1 MRKAVQSDQ
10 IVTSISSFCSSSI
23 SLNDFVESSI
33 DFEDFLQQDKSQI
46 FFTRDPLRNILEFPN
61 NDVVVKL
68 TPRKIRTEKYV
79 LPEEYEKRNEEIPV
93 QIYNCIKAFTKPWK
107 HVKFSCRDDVFRDKY
122 ERKIDPLSYH
132 HQEYEI
138 DCSLSFI
145 SSMEDSTLMVGS
157 CSSLISSTNT
167 DNTLTPSCR
176 GSWVSG
182 FDVEEINLRSVASD
196 PLLPLPVENI
206 DSQNGINRDK
216 SRLKDVFSLQ
226 PLDDDDLIERRLPAE
241 IPMEHM
247 GHRIMIKFLQLKFEI
262 EIEPIFCTAA
272 IYDAKERKKISE
284 NFYFD
289 MNTENIKRM
298 LNSHVPYADI
308 STASRSAIF
317 EITHPSND
325 LFLVIRLEK
334 VLQGDIKDSIEPYM
348 KEYSNIDKA
357 KATALDY
364 TERLGKYRA
373 PFGFTAV
380 YLNNIFKGENGEL
393 DKDRES
399 INSTS
404 ASSNS
409 LDRKSS
415 SSFDQFKKRASE
427 TVTTTLS
434 RRGSLERRES
444 QSRRSWSP
452 FEDFTNSVETFK
464 PISITISSFFKQE
477 SEKMK
482 DEDLFKFLPELK
494 RPSGIMKKYKCI
506 PGSIKLEVAPYAD
519 GDVKNALSPELARIS
534 PYCMEE
540 KNLRPIKEVLE
551 FPLLPIF
558 NPHYAY
564 RNLLYISP
572 KELNFSTR
580 AGSARNIA
588 VKIQVMAGE
597 KQTDALNVIYGKS
610 SCPQFQNEMYTIV
623 NYHNRSPTFYDEIKV
638 QLPANLNQNHHLLF
652 TVYHVSCRADKTVQ
666 NSTETPIGW
675 SWIPLLIDGRLNI
688 GDFNLPVLLHE
699 PPTSYSYI
707 TPDVN
712 LPGTKW
718 LDNHK
723 SLFNVVLDSFST
735 VYTEDQ
741 YLCKFFYLVQCLEGK
756 KIPAHI
762 GSESNMEKELKKAC
776 HDLQCAGLNALVK
789 NLQLVMDKLLEL
801 MVLTYKIGDHS
812 MAIQPTVFE
821 AICSIA
827 DKTFVLQQECQNSY
841 GRQSILSTYVQYQA
855 TILHPLDVKLTVEPM
870 EESLDKQN
878 STIRY
883 LHEEIALHWVVA
895 NNTAAELSL
904 TNSWLLFELIIKSMI
919 EHLEHNNTLNAPRK
933 NRFSRQFTDDI
944 QTLVHMVATKIIGYH
959 NSDKNLA
966 SSLNNSLAFFV
977 LDLFSILDRGF
988 VFVLI
993 KNFLKVI
1000 TSKSAA
1006 MAEVNHYK
1014 LDFLRIV
1021 CSHEHFIALNLPFGT
1036 PFTYNISAP
1045 CSPTLSIKSGNSQH
1059 SAVSSGQS
1067 TQDKFAFADLTADF
1081 RQQHFLIGLMLTEI
1095 AQAFEMANQS
1105 LHGRAIRCIKNLMTS
1120 HETDTRYASSEARS
1134 RIAALYLPLL
1144 NIVMT
1149 APLHCFE
1156 QEHYLLDDYQ
1166 GEFKKA

>member
-1 MRKAVQSDQ
+1 MD
-10 IVTSISSFCSSSI
+10 
-23 SLNDFVESSI
+23 SL
-33 DFEDFLQQDKSQI
+33 DFEDFLQQKSQSLI
-46 FFTRDPLRNILEFPN
+46 TKDPLRNILEFPN
-61 NDVVVKL
+61 NDVVVKS

-79 LPEEYEKRNEEIPV
+79 LPEEYEKKNEDIPV
-93 QIYNCIKAFTKPWK
+93 HIYNCIKAFTKPWK
-107 HVKFSCRDDVFRDKY
+107 HVKLACRDDVFRDKY

-132 HQEYEI
+132 HQDFEI
-138 DCSLSFI
+138 DCSISFI

-182 FDVEEINLRSVASD
+182 VDVEELNLRSVASD
-196 PLLPLPVENI
+196 ALLPILEKVAVENI
-206 DSQNGINRDK
+206 DSQNEASRDK
-216 SRLKDVFSLQ
+216 SRLKDVFSLLTQ
-226 PLDDDDLIERRLPAE
+226 DDDDYIERRLPAE

-247 GHRIMIKFLQLKFEI
+247 GHRIQIKFLQLKFEI
-262 EIEPIFCTAA
+262 EIEPIFCSAA

-289 MNTENIKRM
+289 MNTEGIKRM

-308 STASRSAIF
+308 STQSRSAIF

-334 VLQGDIKDSIEPYM
+334 VLQGDIKDSVEPYT
-348 KEYSNIDKA
+348 KDYSNIEKA
-357 KATALDY
+357 KSSALDY

-373 PFGFTAV
+373 PFAFTAV
-380 YLNNIFKGENGEL
+380 YLNNIFKGENGDIE
-393 DKDRES
+393 KDRES
-399 INSTS
+399 IQSTS

-409 LDRKSS
+409 LDRKTS
-415 SSFDQFKKRASE
+415 SSFDQFKKRATE
-427 TVTTTLS
+427 TVSTTLS

-444 QSRRSWSP
+444 QQRRSWSP

-464 PISITISSFFKQE
+464 PISITITSFFKQE

-482 DEDLFKFLPELK
+482 DEDLYKFLPDLK
-494 RPSGIMKKYKCI
+494 RPSTITKKYKCI
-506 PGSIKLEVAPYAD
+506 PGSIKVEVAPYSE
-519 GDVKNALSPELARIS
+519 GETKNALSPELAKIN
-534 PYCMEE
+534 PYFMEE
-540 KNLRPIKEVLE
+540 KNLRPTKEVLE

-564 RNLLYISP
+564 RNLLYIST

-588 VKIQVMAGE
+588 IKIQVMAGE
-597 KQTDALNVIYGKS
+597 KPTDALNVIYGKS

-666 NSTETPIGW
+666 QSIETPIGW
-675 SWIPLLIDGRLNI
+675 TWIPLLIDGRLNI
-688 GDFNLPVLLHE
+688 GDFNLPILIQE

-723 SLFNVVLDSFST
+723 SLFNVVLDSYST
-735 VYTEDQ
+735 VYTEDS
-741 YLCKFFYLVQCLEGK
+741 YLCKFFYLVQCLETK

-762 GSESNMEKELKKAC
+762 GSESNMEKEMKKAF
-776 HDLQCAGLNALVK
+776 HDLQCADLNALVK

-801 MVLTYKIGDHS
+801 LVLTYKIGNHL

-827 DKTFVLQQECQNSY
+827 DKMFVLQQDCQNSY
-841 GRQSILSTYVQYQA
+841 GRQAILSTYVQFQA
-855 TILHPLDVKLTVEPM
+855 TILHPMDVKLTVE
-870 EESLDKQN
+870 SADDAIDKQDP
-878 STIRY
+878 STIRL

-895 NNTAAELSL
+895 NNAAAELSL

-919 EHLEHNNTLNAPRK
+919 EHLDHTNTLTAPRK

-1000 TSKSAA
+1000 TTKSSAIS
-1006 MAEVNHYK
+1006 EVNHYK

-1059 SAVSSGQS
+1059 SAVSSGLS
-1067 TQDKFAFADLTADF
+1067 NQDKFAFADLTADF

-1095 AQAFEMANQS
+1095 AQAFEM
-1105 LHGRAIRCIKNLMTS
+1105 
-1120 HETDTRYASSEARS
+1120 
-1134 RIAALYLPLL
+1134 P
-1144 NIVMT
+1144 
-1149 APLHCFE
+1149 
-1156 QEHYLLDDYQ
+1156 
-1166 GEFKKA
+1166 

>member
-10 IVTSISSFCSSSI
+10 IVASSSSFCSSSI
-23 SLNDFVESSI
+23 SLNDLVDSL
-33 DFEDFLQQDKSQI
+33 DFEDFLQQKSQSLI
-46 FFTRDPLRNILEFPN
+46 TRDPLRNILEFPN
-61 NDVVVKL
+61 NDVVVKS

-79 LPEEYEKRNEEIPV
+79 LPEEFEKKNEDIPV
-93 QIYNCIKAFTKPWK
+93 QIYNCIKAYTKPWK
-107 HVKFSCRDDVFRDKY
+107 HVKFACRDDVFRDKY
-122 ERKIDPLSYH
+122 ERKIDPLSYL
-132 HQEYEI
+132 HQEFEI
-138 DCSLSFI
+138 DCSVSFI
-145 SSMEDSTLMVGS
+145 SSMEDSTLMNGS

-182 FDVEEINLRSVASD
+182 VDVEEINLRSVASD
-196 PLLPLPVENI
+196 ALLPILGKVPLESVDTENE
-206 DSQNGINRDK
+206 SNRVK
-216 SRLKDVFSLQ
+216 GRLKDIFSLQ
-226 PLDDDDLIERRLPAE
+226 TQDDDDFIERRLPAE

-247 GHRIMIKFLQLKFEI
+247 GHRIMVKFLQMKFDI

-289 MNTENIKRM
+289 MNSESIKRM
-298 LNSHVPYADI
+298 LNSHVPYSDT
-308 STASRSAIF
+308 STSSRSAIF

-325 LFLVIRLEK
+325 LFLVIRFEK
-334 VLQGDIKDSIEPYM
+334 VLQGDIKDAVEPYL
-348 KEYSNIDKA
+348 KDYSNIDKA
-357 KATALDY
+357 KANALDY

-380 YLNNIFKGENGEL
+380 YLNNVFKGENGDM
-393 DKDRES
+393 DKDRDS
-399 INSTS
+399 LQSS
-404 ASSNS
+404 CASSNS
-409 LDRKSS
+409 LDRKTSL
-415 SSFDQFKKRASE
+415 SFDQFKKRASE
-427 TVTTTLS
+427 TVSTTLS

-444 QSRRSWSP
+444 QTRRSWSP
-452 FEDFTNSVETFK
+452 FEDFANSIETFK
-464 PISITISSFFKQE
+464 PLSITISSVFKQE
-477 SEKMK
+477 PEKMR

-506 PGSIKLEVAPYAD
+506 PGIIKLDVSPFSE

-534 PYCMEE
+534 PYAVEE
-540 KNLRPIKEVLE
+540 KNLRPTKEVLE

-558 NPHYAY
+558 NTHYAY

-588 VKIQVMAGE
+588 IKIQVMAGE
-597 KQTDALNVIYGKS
+597 KPVDALSVIFGKS

-652 TVYHVSCRADKTVQ
+652 TVYHVSCRADKTIQ
-666 NSTETPIGW
+666 NATETPVGW

-688 GDFNLPVLLHE
+688 GDFSLPILLHE

-707 TPDVN
+707 SPDVN

-723 SLFNVVLDSFST
+723 SLFNVVLDSYST
-735 VYTEDQ
+735 VYTEDP
-741 YLCKFFYLVQCLEGK
+741 YLCKFFYLVQCLETK

-762 GSESNMEKELKKAC
+762 GSEVNMEKELKKAF
-776 HDLQCAGLNALVK
+776 HDLQCSDLNALVK

-801 MVLTYKIGDHS
+801 LVLSYKIGNHP
-812 MAIQPTVFE
+812 MGIQPTVFE

-827 DKTFVLQQECQNSY
+827 DKMFVLQQDCSNSY
-841 GRQSILSTYVQYQA
+841 GRQSILSTYVQFQA
-855 TILHPLDVKLTVEPM
+855 TILHPMDVKLTVDTSDDIEKP
-870 EESLDKQN
+870 ETN
-878 STIRY
+878 SIRL

-919 EHLEHNNTLNAPRK
+919 EHLDHTNTLTAPRK
-933 NRFSRQFTDDI
+933 SRFSRQFTDDI

-959 NSDKNLA
+959 SSDKNLA
-966 SSLNNSLAFFV
+966 SSLNNSLAFFI

-1000 TSKSAA
+1000 TTKSSA
-1006 MAEVNHYK
+1006 MAETNHYK

-1045 CSPTLSIKSGNSQH
+1045 CSPTLSVKSGNSQH
-1059 SAVSSGQS
+1059 SAVSSGLN
-1067 TQDKFAFADLTADF
+1067 QDKFAFADLTADF
-1081 RQQHFLIGLMLTEI
+1081 RQQHFLIGLMLTEV
-1095 AQAFEMANQS
+1095 AQAFE
-1105 LHGRAIRCIKNLMTS
+1105 T
-1120 HETDTRYASSEARS
+1120 
-1134 RIAALYLPLL
+1134 P
-1144 NIVMT
+1144 
-1149 APLHCFE
+1149 
-1156 QEHYLLDDYQ
+1156 
-1166 GEFKKA
+1166 

>member
-1 MRKAVQSDQ
+1 MNIYYVGHYSSSSVFRYSAAEVRKAVQSDQ
-10 IVTSISSFCSSSI
+10 ILASSSSFCSSSI
-23 SLNDFVESSI
+23 SLNELVDSL
-33 DFEDFLQQDKSQI
+33 DFEDFLQQKSQSLI
-46 FFTRDPLRNILEFPN
+46 TRDPLRNILEFPN
-61 NDVVVKL
+61 NDVVVKT
-68 TPRKIRTEKYV
+68 TPRKIRSEKYV
-79 LPEEYEKRNEEIPV
+79 LPEEYEKQNEDIPV

-107 HVKFSCRDDVFRDKY
+107 HVKFACRDEVFRDKY
-122 ERKIDPLSYH
+122 ERKIDPLSYQ

-138 DCSLSFI
+138 DCTISFMT
-145 SSMEDSTLMVGS
+145 SMEESTLMVGS

-182 FDVEEINLRSVASD
+182 VDVEEINLRSVASD
-196 PLLPLPVENI
+196 PLLPLLERVPLENV
-206 DSQNGINRDK
+206 DTQNEVMRDK

-226 PLDDDDLIERRLPAE
+226 PPDDDDFIERRLPTE
-241 IPMEHM
+241 IPLEHI
-247 GHRIMIKFLQLKFEI
+247 GHRIMVKFLQLKFEI
-262 EIEPIFCTAA
+262 EIEPIFCIAA

-289 MNTENIKRM
+289 MNTESIKRM

-334 VLQGDIKDSIEPYM
+334 VLQGDIKDSVEPYM
-348 KEYSNIDKA
+348 KEYSNVEKA
-357 KATALDY
+357 KSNALY
-364 TERLGKYRA
+364 CCERLGKYRA
-373 PFGFTAV
+373 PFGFTAI
-380 YLNNIFKGENGEL
+380 YLNNIFKGENGDLE
-393 DKDRES
+393 KDRES
-399 INSTS
+399 IQSTS

-409 LDRKSS
+409 LDRKGS
-415 SSFDQFKKRASE
+415 SSFDTFKKRASE

-444 QSRRSWSP
+444 QTRRSWSP
-452 FEDFTNSVETFK
+452 FEDFTNSLENFK

-477 SEKMK
+477 PEKMK

-506 PGSIKLEVAPYAD
+506 PGSIKLEVAPCSD
-519 GDVKNALSPELARIS
+519 GDAKNALSPELSKIS
-534 PYCMEE
+534 PYCIEE
-540 KNLRPIKEVLE
+540 KNLRPTKEVLE

-564 RNLLYISP
+564 RNLLYISF

-588 VKIQVMAGE
+588 VKIQVMGGE
-597 KQTDALNVIYGKS
+597 KQTDALNVIFGKS

-652 TVYHVSCRADKTVQ
+652 TVYHISCRADKTVQ
-666 NSTETPIGW
+666 NATETPVGW

-688 GDFNLPVLLHE
+688 GDFHLPILLHE

-723 SLFNVVLDSFST
+723 SLFNVVLDSYST

-741 YLCKFFYLVQCLEGK
+741 YLCKFFYLVQCLETK

-762 GSESNMEKELKKAC
+762 GSESNMEKELKKAF
-776 HDLQCAGLNALVK
+776 HDLQCSDLNALVK

-801 MVLTYKIGDHS
+801 MVRTYKIGNHL

-821 AICSIA
+821 AICSIS
-827 DKTFVLQQECQNSY
+827 DKMFVLQQDCQTSY
-841 GRQSILSTYVQYQA
+841 GRQTILSTYVQYQA
-855 TILHPLDVKLTVEPM
+855 SILHPMDIKSAPETTED
-870 EESLDKQN
+870 SLGKHETA
-878 STIRY
+878 TIRL

-895 NNTAAELSL
+895 NNTELSL

-919 EHLEHNNTLNAPRK
+919 EHLDHTNTLTAPRK
-933 NRFSRQFTDDI
+933 NRFSRQFADDI

-959 NSDKNLA
+959 NCDKNLA
-966 SSLNNSLAFFV
+966 TSLNHSLAFFII
-977 LDLFSILDRGF
+977 DLFSILDRGF

-1000 TSKSAA
+1000 TTKSSAIA
-1006 MAEVNHYK
+1006 EANLAEVK

-1059 SAVSSGQS
+1059 SAVSS
-1067 TQDKFAFADLTADF
+1067 QDKFAFADLTADF
-1081 RQQHFLIGLMLTEI
+1081 RQQHFLIGLILTEI
-1095 AQAFEMANQS
+1095 AQSFEM
-1105 LHGRAIRCIKNLMTS
+1105 
-1120 HETDTRYASSEARS
+1120 
-1134 RIAALYLPLL
+1134 P
-1144 NIVMT
+1144 
-1149 APLHCFE
+1149 
-1156 QEHYLLDDYQ
+1156 
-1166 GEFKKA
+1166 

>member
-1 MRKAVQSDQ
+1 MTEFSDSFPYNFKFSHLYFRYSAAEVRKAVQSDQ
-10 IVTSISSFCSSSI
+10 IVASSNSFCASSI
-23 SLNDFVESSI
+23 SLSDSLVDSL
-33 DFEDFLQQDKSQI
+33 DFEEFLQSKSQGLI
-46 FFTRDPLRNILEFPN
+46 TRDPLRNILEFPN
-61 NDVVVKL
+61 NDVVVKC

-79 LPEEYEKRNEEIPV
+79 LPEEYEKKNEDIPV

-107 HVKFSCRDDVFRDKY
+107 HVKFACRDEVFRDKY

-132 HQEYEI
+132 HEEYEI
-138 DCSLSFI
+138 DCSISFI

-182 FDVEEINLRSVASD
+182 VDVEEINLRSVASD
-196 PLLPLPVENI
+196 PLLPLLERVPVENI
-206 DSQNGINRDK
+206 DSQNESNRDK
-216 SRLKDVFSLQ
+216 TRLKDVFSLQ
-226 PLDDDDLIERRLPAE
+226 SQDDDDCIERRLPAE
-241 IPMEHM
+241 IPTEHV

-289 MNTENIKRM
+289 MNTESIKRM

-308 STASRSAIF
+308 STATRSAAF

-334 VLQGDIKDSIEPYM
+334 VLQGDIKDSVEPYL
-348 KEYSNIDKA
+348 KEYSNIEKA
-357 KATALDY
+357 KANALDY

-373 PFGFTAV
+373 PFAFTAV
-380 YLNNIFKGENGEL
+380 YLNNIFKGENGDIE
-393 DKDRES
+393 KDRES
-399 INSTS
+399 IQSTS

-452 FEDFTNSVETFK
+452 IDDFTNSVETFK

-506 PGSIKLEVAPYAD
+506 PGSVKLEISPHSD
-519 GDVKNALSPELARIS
+519 GDAKNALSPELSKIS

-540 KNLRPIKEVLE
+540 KNLRPTKEVLE

-572 KELNFSTR
+572 KELNFSQR
-580 AGSARNIA
+580 VGSARNIA
-588 VKIQVMAGE
+588 IKIQVMAGE
-597 KQTDALNVIYGKS
+597 RQTDALNVIYGKS

-623 NYHNRSPTFYDEIKV
+623 NYHNKNPTFYDEIKV
-638 QLPANLNQNHHLLF
+638 QLPANLNHNHHLLF

-666 NSTETPIGW
+666 HSTETPIGW

-688 GDFNLPVLLHE
+688 GDFNLPILLQE
-699 PPTSYSYI
+699 PPTSYSFI

-712 LPGTKW
+712 LPNTKW

-735 VYTEDQ
+735 VYTEDP

-762 GSESNMEKELKKAC
+762 GSEANMEKELKKAF
-776 HDLQCAGLNALVK
+776 HDLQCSDLNALVK
-789 NLQLVMDKLLEL
+789 NLCLVMDKLLEL
-801 MVLTYKIGDHS
+801 LVLTYKIGNHL
-812 MAIQPTVFE
+812 MTIQPTVFE

-827 DKTFVLQQECQNSY
+827 DKMFVLQQDCQNSY
-841 GRQSILSTYVQYQA
+841 GRQTILSTYVQYQA
-855 TILHPLDVKLTVEPM
+855 TILHPMDVKLTIESADEPL
-870 EESLDKQN
+870 EKDS
-878 STIRY
+878 STIRL
-883 LHEEIALHWVVA
+883 LHEEVALHWVVA

-919 EHLEHNNTLNAPRK
+919 EHLDHTNTLNAPRK
-933 NRFSRQFTDDI
+933 SRFPRQFTDDI

-1000 TSKSAA
+1000 TTKSSAI
-1006 MAEVNHYK
+1006 AEVNHYK

-1067 TQDKFAFADLTADF
+1067 NQDKFAFADLTADF

-1095 AQAFEMANQS
+1095 AQAFES
-1105 LHGRAIRCIKNLMTS
+1105 
-1120 HETDTRYASSEARS
+1120 
-1134 RIAALYLPLL
+1134 P
-1144 NIVMT
+1144 
-1149 APLHCFE
+1149 
-1156 QEHYLLDDYQ
+1156 
-1166 GEFKKA
+1166 

>member
-1 MRKAVQSDQ
+1 MHRLENVWCITYNVLPLPNFRYSAAEVRKAVQSDQ
-10 IVTSISSFCSSSI
+10 IIASSSSFCSSSI
-23 SLNDFVESSI
+23 SLNELLVESL
-33 DFEDFLQQDKSQI
+33 DFEDFLQQKSHASVLI
-46 FFTRDPLRNILEFPN
+46 RDPLRNILEFPN
-61 NDVVVKL
+61 NDVQVCS

-79 LPEEYEKRNEEIPV
+79 LPEEYEKKNEDIPV

-107 HVKFSCRDDVFRDKY
+107 HVKFACRNDVFRDKY

-138 DCSLSFI
+138 DCSISFI
-145 SSMEDSTLMVGS
+145 TSMEDSTLLNMTGS

-176 GSWVSG
+176 GSWVFG
-182 FDVEEINLRSVASD
+182 ADVEEVNLRSVASD
-196 PLLPLPVENI
+196 PLLPLPADNI
-206 DSQNGINRDK
+206 DTQNETNRYK
-216 SRLKDVFSLQ
+216 SRLKDVFALQ
-226 PLDDDDLIERRLPAE
+226 SQEDDDFIDRRLPAE

-247 GHRIMIKFLQLKFEI
+247 GHRISIKFLQLKFEI
-262 EIEPIFCTAA
+262 DIEPIFCTAA
-272 IYDAKERKKISE
+272 IYDAKERRKISE

-289 MNTENIKRM
+289 MNTESIKRM
-298 LNSHVPYADI
+298 LNSHYSYADI
-308 STASRSAIF
+308 STASRSAVF

-348 KEYSNIDKA
+348 REYSNIEKA
-357 KATALDY
+357 KANALDY

-373 PFGFTAV
+373 PFAFTAV
-380 YLNNIFKGENGEL
+380 YLNNIFKGENCDVE
-393 DKDRES
+393 KDRES
-399 INSTS
+399 IQSTS

-444 QSRRSWSP
+444 RRSWSP
-452 FEDFTNSVETFK
+452 ICEDFANSVETFK

-477 SEKMK
+477 PEKMK

-506 PGSIKLEVAPYAD
+506 PGSIKLEVGPFVE
-519 GDVKNALSPELARIS
+519 GEIKNALSPELAKIN
-534 PYCMEE
+534 PYNIEE
-540 KNLRPIKEVLE
+540 KNLRPTKEILE

-558 NPHYAY
+558 NPHFAY

-588 VKIQVMAGE
+588 VKIQVMSGE
-597 KQTDALNVIYGKS
+597 KQSDALNVIFGKS
-610 SCPQFQNEMYTIV
+610 SCPQFQNEIYTVV

-666 NSTETPIGW
+666 NATETPVGW

-688 GDFNLPVLLHE
+688 GEFSLPILLHE

-723 SLFNVVLDSFST
+723 SLFNVVLDSYST
-735 VYTEDQ
+735 VYTEDA
-741 YLCKFFYLVQCLEGK
+741 YLCKFFYLVQCLETK

-762 GSESNMEKELKKAC
+762 GSEANMEKELKKAF
-776 HDLQCAGLNALVK
+776 HDLQCSDLNALVK
-789 NLQLVMDKLLEL
+789 NLQLVMDKLIEL
-801 MVLTYKIGDHS
+801 LVLTYKIGNHVMS
-812 MAIQPTVFE
+812 IQPTVFE
-821 AICSIA
+821 SICSIA
-827 DKTFVLQQECQNSY
+827 DKMFVLQQDCQNSY
-841 GRQSILSTYVQYQA
+841 GRQTILSTYVQYQA
-855 TILHPLDVKLTVEPM
+855 TILHPMDVKLTTGPIDEP
-870 EESLDKQN
+870 EV
-878 STIRY
+878 STIRL

-919 EHLEHNNTLNAPRK
+919 EHLDHTDTLTAPRK

-944 QTLVHMVATKIIGYH
+944 QTLVHMIATKIIGYH
-959 NSDKNLA
+959 SSDKNLA

-1000 TSKSAA
+1000 TTKNSA

-1045 CSPTLSIKSGNSQH
+1045 CSPTLSIKSGTSQH
-1059 SAVSSGQS
+1059 SAVSSGAS
-1067 TQDKFAFADLTADF
+1067 NQDKFAFADLTADF

-1095 AQAFEMANQS
+1095 AQAFEM
-1105 LHGRAIRCIKNLMTS
+1105 
-1120 HETDTRYASSEARS
+1120 
-1134 RIAALYLPLL
+1134 P
-1144 NIVMT
+1144 
-1149 APLHCFE
+1149 
-1156 QEHYLLDDYQ
+1156 
-1166 GEFKKA
+1166 

>member
-1 MRKAVQSDQ
+1 MD
-10 IVTSISSFCSSSI
+10 
-23 SLNDFVESSI
+23 SL
-33 DFEDFLQQDKSQI
+33 DFEDFLQQKSQCLI
-46 FFTRDPLRNILEFPN
+46 TRDPLRNILEFPN
-61 NDVVVKL
+61 NDVVVKT

-79 LPEEYEKRNEEIPV
+79 LPEEYEKKTEDIPV

-107 HVKFSCRDDVFRDKY
+107 HVKLACRDDVFRDKY

-138 DCSLSFI
+138 DCTISFI
-145 SSMEDSTLMVGS
+145 TSMEDSTLMVGS
-157 CSSLISSTNT
+157 CSSLISSSNT

-182 FDVEEINLRSVASD
+182 VDVEEINLRSVASD
-196 PLLPLPVENI
+196 PLLPILERVPIENI
-206 DSQNGINRDK
+206 DVQNEATRVK

-226 PLDDDDLIERRLPAE
+226 SQDDDDFIERRLPAE
-241 IPMEHM
+241 IPLEHM

-262 EIEPIFCTAA
+262 DIEPIFCIAA
-272 IYDAKERKKISE
+272 IYDAKERKKVSE

-289 MNTENIKRM
+289 MNSESIKRM

-334 VLQGDIKDSIEPYM
+334 VLQGDIKDSVEPYM
-348 KEYSNIDKA
+348 KEYSNIEKA
-357 KATALDY
+357 KSNALY
-364 TERLGKYRA
+364 CCERLGKYRA
-373 PFGFTAV
+373 PFGFTAI
-380 YLNNIFKGENGEL
+380 YLNNIFKGENGDVE
-393 DKDRES
+393 KDRES
-399 INSTS
+399 IQSTS

-409 LDRKSS
+409 LDRKGS

-452 FEDFTNSVETFK
+452 FEDFANSVENFK

-506 PGSIKLEVAPYAD
+506 PGSIKLEVAPYSD
-519 GDVKNALSPELARIS
+519 GDAKNALSPELAKIS

-540 KNLRPIKEVLE
+540 KNLRPTKEILE

-558 NPHYAY
+558 NPHYAF
-564 RNLLYISP
+564 RNLLYISL

-588 VKIQVMAGE
+588 VKIQVMGGE

-666 NSTETPIGW
+666 SATETPVGW

-688 GDFNLPVLLHE
+688 GAFDLPILLHE

-723 SLFNVVLDSFST
+723 SLFNVVLDSYST

-741 YLCKFFYLVQCLEGK
+741 YLCKFFYLVQCLEIK

-762 GSESNMEKELKKAC
+762 GSESNMEKELKKAF
-776 HDLQCAGLNALVK
+776 HDLQCSDLNSLVK
-789 NLQLVMDKLLEL
+789 NVQLVMDKLLEL
-801 MVLTYKIGDHS
+801 MVRTYKIGNHL

-827 DKTFVLQQECQNSY
+827 DKMFVLQQDCPNSY

-855 TILHPLDVKLTVEPM
+855 TILHPMDVKPTLVSADDPL
-870 EESLDKQN
+870 SKLDA
-878 STIRY
+878 SPIRL

-895 NNTAAELSL
+895 NNTEITL
-904 TNSWLLFELIIKSMI
+904 TNSWLLFELIVKSMI
-919 EHLEHNNTLNAPRK
+919 EHLDHTNTLNAPRK

-966 SSLNNSLAFFV
+966 SSLNHSLAFFI

-988 VFVLI
+988 VFVLM

-1000 TSKSAA
+1000 TTKSSAI
-1006 MAEVNHYK
+1006 AEVNLAEVK

-1059 SAVSSGQS
+1059 SAVSSS
-1067 TQDKFAFADLTADF
+1067 HDKFAFADLSADF

-1095 AQAFEMANQS
+1095 AQAFEM
-1105 LHGRAIRCIKNLMTS
+1105 
-1120 HETDTRYASSEARS
+1120 
-1134 RIAALYLPLL
+1134 P
-1144 NIVMT
+1144 
-1149 APLHCFE
+1149 
-1156 QEHYLLDDYQ
+1156 
-1166 GEFKKA
+1166 

>member
-1 MRKAVQSDQ
+1 MFFRNSVRHVFYIIVIYENFPSCHFRYSAAEVRKAVQSDQ
-10 IVTSISSFCSSSI
+10 IIASSNSFCSSSI
-23 SLNDFVESSI
+23 SLNELVDSI
-33 DFEDFLQQDKSQI
+33 DFEDFLQQKSQNLI
-46 FFTRDPLRNILEFPN
+46 TRDPLRKILEFPN
-61 NDVVVKL
+61 NDVVVKS
-68 TPRKIRTEKYV
+68 TPRKIRTERYV
-79 LPEEYEKRNEEIPV
+79 LPEEYEKKNEDIPV

-107 HVKFSCRDDVFRDKY
+107 HVKLSCRDEVFRDKY

-138 DCSLSFI
+138 DCSISFI
-145 SSMEDSTLMVGS
+145 TSMEDSTLMVGS

-182 FDVEEINLRSVASD
+182 VDVEEINLRSVASD
-196 PLLPLPVENI
+196 PLLPLLERVPIENV
-206 DSQNGINRDK
+206 DNENETNRDK
-216 SRLKDVFSLQ
+216 TRLKDIFSLQ
-226 PLDDDDLIERRLPAE
+226 SQDDDDFIERRLPAE

-247 GHRIMIKFLQLKFEI
+247 GHRIMIKFQEIKFEI

-289 MNTENIKRM
+289 MNTESIKRM
-298 LNSHVPYADI
+298 LNSHVPYSDT
-308 STASRSAIF
+308 STLSRSAIF

-334 VLQGDIKDSIEPYM
+334 VLQGDIKDSVEPYL
-348 KEYSNIDKA
+348 KEYSNIEKA
-357 KATALDY
+357 KSNALDY

-373 PFGFTAV
+373 PFGFTAI
-380 YLNNIFKGENGEL
+380 YLNNVFKGENGDVE
-393 DKDRES
+393 KDRES
-399 INSTS
+399 LQSTS

-415 SSFDQFKKRASE
+415 ISFDQFKKRASE

-444 QSRRSWSP
+444 QTRRSYSP
-452 FEDFTNSVETFK
+452 FEDFANLVETFK
-464 PISITISSFFKQE
+464 PFTITISNVFKQE

-482 DEDLFKFLPELK
+482 DEDLFKFLNELK
-494 RPSGIMKKYKCI
+494 RPSGIMKKYKWI
-506 PGSIKLEVAPYAD
+506 PGTIKLDISPYSDAES
-519 GDVKNALSPELARIS
+519 KNALSPELSRIS
-534 PYCMEE
+534 PYNMEE
-540 KNLRPIKEVLE
+540 KNLRPTKEILE

-588 VKIQVMAGE
+588 IKIQVMAGE
-597 KQTDALNVIYGKS
+597 KPTDALNVIYGKS

-638 QLPANLNQNHHLLF
+638 QLPANLNQNLHLLF

-666 NSTETPIGW
+666 SSTETPIGW

-688 GDFNLPVLLHE
+688 GDFNLPILLHE
-699 PPTSYSYI
+699 PPASYSYI

-723 SLFNVVLDSFST
+723 SLFNVVLDSYST
-735 VYTEDQ
+735 VYTEDPF
-741 YLCKFFYLVQCLEGK
+741 LCKFFYLVQCLEGK

-762 GSESNMEKELKKAC
+762 GSETNMEKELKKAF
-776 HDLQCAGLNALVK
+776 HDLQCSDLNALVK

-801 MVLTYKIGDHS
+801 LVLTYKIGNHV
-812 MAIQPTVFE
+812 MVLQPTVFE

-827 DKTFVLQQECQNSY
+827 DKMFVLQQDCQNSY
-841 GRQSILSTYVQYQA
+841 GRQTILSTYVQYQA
-855 TILHPLDVKLTVEPM
+855 TILHPMDVKLTVESA
-870 EESLDKQN
+870 EEAAIEKQDE
-878 STIRY
+878 STIRL

-919 EHLEHNNTLNAPRK
+919 EHLDHTNTLTAPRK
-933 NRFSRQFTDDI
+933 SRFSRQFTDDI

-959 NSDKNLA
+959 SSDKNLA
-966 SSLNNSLAFFV
+966 SSLNNSLAFFI

-1000 TSKSAA
+1000 TSKSSPI
-1006 MAEVNHYK
+1006 AEVNHYK

-1036 PFTYNISAP
+1036 PFTYNVSAP

-1059 SAVSSGQS
+1059 SAVSSGLS
-1067 TQDKFAFADLTADF
+1067 NQDKFAFADLTADF

-1095 AQAFEMANQS
+1095 AQAF
-1105 LHGRAIRCIKNLMTS
+1105 
-1120 HETDTRYASSEARS
+1120 DT
-1134 RIAALYLPLL
+1134 P
-1144 NIVMT
+1144 
-1149 APLHCFE
+1149 
-1156 QEHYLLDDYQ
+1156 
-1166 GEFKKA
+1166 